1 MESLNSSANS
11 LKEKYIRRNSMN
23 SIVDTRK
30 RRGVQAEINKIESMF
45 RTLTEYNIE
54 DNELVRLRIELTKLI
69 SFIDDRLS
77 LK

>member
-11 LKEKYIRRNSMN
+11 LKEKYIRRNIMN

-45 RTLTEYNIE
+45 RALTEYNIE